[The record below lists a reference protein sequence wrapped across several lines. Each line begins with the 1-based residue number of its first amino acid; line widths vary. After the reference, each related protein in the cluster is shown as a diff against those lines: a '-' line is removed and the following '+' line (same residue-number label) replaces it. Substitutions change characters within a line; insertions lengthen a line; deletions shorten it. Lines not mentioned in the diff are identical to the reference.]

1 MGANASAIGRTP
13 DAKNWRLIA
22 FVFLPFAAGYYL
34 SYLFRSINA
43 LISGQLTSD
52 LALGAADLGL
62 LTSVYFLTFAAA
74 QIPIGVLLDRHGPR
88 RIQSA
93 LLLIAAAGAA
103 LFGMAEGFVPLVV
116 ARAMIGLGVAA
127 ALMAG
132 LKAIVL
138 WFPRERVA
146 LVNSY
151 LIMLGALGAVTAT
164 APAER
169 LVDWTGWRGLFE
181 LLAAATAA
189 CAVVIY
195 FVVPEPVSVA
205 SSESSAP
212 ASLKTVYSDPRF
224 WRLAPISATCV
235 GSAWALQGLWAA
247 PWLTDVE
254 GLDRPSLIMR
264 LFVMAVALSF
274 GALLLGTIA
283 DRMRRRGIALQAL
296 LAAIAMLF
304 IAAQL
309 TLILRLPL
317 PSCLSWSVVAAV
329 GAGTVLSY
337 AIVADYFPK
346 ELAGRANAALNVFH
360 LGWAFVFQCSTGL
373 ILQQW
378 PSQDG
383 HYPLLAYQ
391 VAFGL
396 NVVLQIAALAWLELP
411 RLRALCPAFASELGR
426 SFFETALEPVTR

>member
-1 MGANASAIGRTP
+1 M
-13 DAKNWRLIA
+13 
-22 FVFLPFAAGYYL
+22 
-34 SYLFRSINA
+34 
-43 LISGQLTSD
+43 
-52 LALGAADLGL
+52 
-62 LTSVYFLTFAAA
+62 
-74 QIPIGVLLDRHGPR
+74 LLDRYGPR
-88 RIQSA
+88 RIQSV
-93 LLLIAAAGAA
+93 LLLVAAAGAA
-103 LFGMAEGFVPLVV
+103 LFSIADGFVPLVV

-151 LIMLGALGAVTAT
+151 MIMLGALSAVTAT

-169 LVDWTGWRGLFE
+169 LLEWTGWRGLFE

-195 FVVPEPVSVA
+195 FVVPEPLSKK
-205 SSESSAP
+205 SSPKSSAP
-212 ASLKTVYSDPRF
+212 ASLKTVYRDPRF
-224 WRLAPISATCV
+224 RRLAPLSATCV

-247 PWLTDVE
+247 PWLADIE
-254 GLDRPSLIMR
+254 GLDRPSLITR

-283 DRMRRRGIALQAL
+283 DQMRRRGVGLHGL
-296 LAAIAMLF
+296 LAAVAALF

-309 TLILRLPL
+309 TLILQLPL
-317 PSCLSWSVVAAV
+317 PSYFSWSVVAAV

-373 ILQQW
+373 ILEQW
-378 PSQDG
+378 LSQDG

-396 NVVLQIAALAWLELP
+396 NVALQIAALVWLDLP
-411 RLRALCPAFASELGR
+411 RLRALSPAFASELGR
-426 SFFETALEPVTR
+426 SFFAHRTAVEPVTRYGCCHHGHSP